1 MMEAYTPTNAQK
13 YLWLADTIQ
22 RGCRMTFDE
31 INERW
36 LSNQTLSG
44 GNEIL
49 KRTFHKWIKQV
60 KKMLG
65 VEIECERRGGYHYFI
80 KDEGELENGGMARW
94 LLESASVQ
102 SVLLESLPLR
112 SRILLETVPS
122 GESHLTTVLGA
133 MRHNHPLTIAFQSF
147 WHEHP
152 YTFVIH
158 PYALKMFKQRW
169 YLLGYSPDYDM
180 VRIYG
185 LDRILEVVPHADE
198 QFKLPSDFDAATF
211 FRDYYGVCLSD
222 CKAQLVRLRVSADQA
237 PYLRTLPLHTSQKEV
252 ETTDDY
258 SIFTYWLSPEFDFVQ
273 ALLAMGEDV
282 EVLSP
287 ADLRQTMA
295 RHAQALAELYSK
307 V

>member
-1 MMEAYTPTNAQK
+1 MEVYTPTTAQK

-22 RGCRMTFDE
+22 RGGRMTFDE

-36 LSNQTLSG
+36 LSNKTLSG

-60 KKMLG
+60 RKMLG

-94 LLESASVQ
+94 LLESASVYAT
-102 SVLLESLPLR
+102 LLDNLPLR
-112 SRILLETVPS
+112 SRILLEPVPS
-122 GESHLTTVLGA
+122 GEHHLTTILEA
-133 MRHNHPLTIAFQSF
+133 MKHNHPLTIDFQSF

-180 VRIYG
+180 LRIYG
-185 LDRILEVVPHADE
+185 LDRILQIAQHKDKK
-198 QFKLPSDFDAATF
+198 FRLPTDFDATAF
-211 FRDYYGVCLSD
+211 FRDYYGVCLSES
-222 CKAQLVRLRVSADQA
+222 KAQLVRLRVNAEQA
-237 PYLRTLPLHTSQKEV
+237 PYLRTLPLHASQEEV

-282 EVLSP
+282 EVLAPVS
-287 ADLRQTMA
+287 LRQTMVQHA
-295 RHAQALAELYSK
+295 RALTEVYSK

>member
-1 MMEAYTPTNAQK
+1 MEAYTPTNAQK

-22 RGCRMTFDE
+22 RGGRMTFDE

-112 SRILLETVPS
+112 SRILLEPVPS
-122 GESHLTTVLGA
+122 GESHLTTVLEA
-133 MRHNHPLTIAFQSF
+133 MRHNHPLTIDFQSF

-185 LDRILEVVPHADE
+185 LDRILQAVPHADE

-222 CKAQLVRLRVSADQA
+222 SKAQLVRLRVSANQA
-237 PYLRTLPLHTSQKEV
+237 PYLRTLPLHTSQEEV

-287 ADLRQTMA
+287 ADLRMTMA
-295 RHAQALAELYSK
+295 SHALAMAELYSK